1 MRQIA
6 LICALLV
13 TLLSAPAPPAPPVH
27 VRAAWVTASTGRLS
41 WVQQSNANTACLSSI
56 SGSGDFFN
64 SIEVCVPSAPGANAL
79 ALVRTVFPYG
89 TYFPVAGDVYY
100 ITEWYIDGP
109 AQQYYGRYG
118 PFSLQSV
125 TYLPTIATQ

>member
-1 MRQIA
+1 MRHVTV
-6 LICALLV
+6 ICAILA
-13 TLLSAPAPPAPPVH
+13 TLLSAPLPPVH
-27 VRAAWVTASTGRLS
+27 GHAAWVTSSTGRLS

-64 SIEVCVPSAPGANAL
+64 SIEVCVPSAPGANAFD
-79 ALVRTVFPYG
+79 LVRTTFPYG

-109 AQQYYGRYG
+109 AQQYYGIYG
-118 PFSLQSV
+118 PFPLESV
-125 TYLPTIATQ
+125 TYLPILMR